1 MLRFIV
7 IIQNDLNK
15 NKFRISDLRNEDN
28 SVDYMKVLCAFA
40 DVLYSTQIIRQ
51 KMKTEALST
60 ILTPSDEAFI
70 LLLIIVYFEENADT
84 EYNYTYQ
91 NKKFVLRSGWQEAGI
106 DLWNTL
112 YIQVKE
118 DRIKQGVHFDSKFCH
133 YYDNNIRSKNES
145 DGKRKKKVY
154 LPPAMNDL

>member
-1 MLRFIV
+1 MLCFIA
-7 IIQNDLNK
+7 IIQNDLNE

-28 SVDYMKVLCAFA
+28 SVDYMKVLYAFA
-40 DVLYSTQIIRQ
+40 DVLYSTQVIRQ

-70 LLLIIVYFEENADT
+70 LFLIIVYFEENADT
-84 EYNYTYQ
+84 EYNYKYQ
-91 NKKFVLRSGWQEAGI
+91 NKKFVLCSGWQEAGI

-118 DRIKQGVHFDSKFCH
+118 DRIKQGERFDSEFRH
-133 YYDNNIRSKNES
+133 YYEHNIRSANES

-154 LPPAMNDL
+154 LPQAMNDL

>member
-1 MLRFIV
+1 
-7 IIQNDLNK
+7 
-15 NKFRISDLRNEDN
+15 
-28 SVDYMKVLCAFA
+28 
-40 DVLYSTQIIRQ
+40 
-51 KMKTEALST
+51 MKTEALST

-84 EYNYTYQ
+84 EYNYKYQ

-118 DRIKQGVHFDSKFCH
+118 DRIKQGERFDSKFRH
-133 YYDNNIRSKNES
+133 YYDNNIRSENKS
-145 DGKRKKKVY
+145 DGKGKKKVY
-154 LPPAMNDL
+154 LPQAMNDL

>member
-1 MLRFIV
+1 
-7 IIQNDLNK
+7 
-15 NKFRISDLRNEDN
+15 
-28 SVDYMKVLCAFA
+28 
-40 DVLYSTQIIRQ
+40 
-51 KMKTEALST
+51 MKTEALST

-118 DRIKQGVHFDSKFCH
+118 DRIKQGERFDSEFCH
-133 YYDNNIRSKNES
+133 YYDNNIRSKNKS

-154 LPPAMNDL
+154 LPQAMNDL

>member
-1 MLRFIV
+1 MLRFIA

-15 NKFRISDLRNEDN
+15 NKFRISNLRNEDN

-51 KMKTEALST
+51 KMKSEALST

-91 NKKFVLRSGWQEAGI
+91 NKKFVLRSGWQEVGI

-112 YIQVKE
+112 YVQVKE
-118 DRIKQGVHFDSKFCH
+118 DWIQHGTRFDSKFCQ
-133 YYDNNIRSKNES
+133 YYDNTIKYENKSN
-145 DGKRKKKVY
+145 GKRKKKIY
-154 LPPAMNDL
+154 FPPAMNDL